1 MKTLFRPR
9 FIEGKNSSPD
19 EPSAGNE
26 FSSAIGKHS
35 SDSSRGVK
43 VVRHRVAPF
52 DIFPRAHATFSR
64 ITIGTR
70 EEKRILRSEKLLYIY
85 IYISFLETSTKRRG
99 RAFSGEFRWKE
110 EEKKRKKRSSW
121 WPSRSTSIHGD
132 WIVWESLRGGM
143 SRNVETSRLLHHLR
157 SPLSN
162 DPERNRISPVSRC
175 FRIVTVGEQVIEGH
189 LWTCVFV
196 LWSIHNWWIYTRN
209 CLRPEYLSTCIDL
222 YSRGIIANWNWRWSL
237 KWVDLYLDVRRTEKE
252 RRI

>member
-1 MKTLFRPR
+1 MSRHSIFSHAPTPPSRELRLVRGRRRGFS
-9 FIEGKNSSPD
+9 EAKN
-19 EPSAGNE
+19 
-26 FSSAIGKHS
+26 FS
-35 SDSSRGVK
+35 
-43 VVRHRVAPF
+43 
-52 DIFPRAHATFSR
+52 
-64 ITIGTR
+64 
-70 EEKRILRSEKLLYIY
+70 IY

>member
-85 IYISFLETSTKRRG
+85 IYIIFPRDVNEETRSSVLGRILLEGRG
-99 RAFSGEFRWKE
+99 KE
-110 EEKKRKKRSSW
+110 EEKEELLMA
-121 WPSRSTSIHGD
+121 
-132 WIVWESLRGGM
+132 ESLHVDPRRLNCLGVVTR
-143 SRNVETSRLLHHLR
+143 RNVEKCWNVAAFTSSKKPTL
-157 SPLSN
+157 
-162 DPERNRISPVSRC
+162 
-175 FRIVTVGEQVIEGH
+175 
-189 LWTCVFV
+189 
-196 LWSIHNWWIYTRN
+196 
-209 CLRPEYLSTCIDL
+209 
-222 YSRGIIANWNWRWSL
+222 
-237 KWVDLYLDVRRTEKE
+237 
-252 RRI
+252 